1 MVNGAPMLRIDNLTY
16 RIGPRLLLE
25 EVNASVNAG
34 DRVGLVGRNGT
45 GKTTLLRLICGDIGP
60 ESGSIEV
67 PRRWRIGITRQ
78 EAPGGD
84 KSLIDTVLAFD
95 NELVSLMAE
104 SETATDPYRI
114 AEIHTRLADKD
125 AYSAP
130 ARAASILSG
139 LGFDQA
145 AQQRPCSSYSGG
157 WRMRVALAGLLF
169 TQPELLLLDE
179 PTNHLDLEATLWL
192 EEYLKHYPGTIL
204 MVSHDRDLLNRAVNG
219 ILHLENAKMTLYQG
233 NYDRFEATRR
243 MQLEQNE
250 KLRAKQMARRAE
262 LESFIARFRAKA
274 TKAKQAQSRIKML
287 ERMQPIAEH
296 HEEASIDLSF
306 PEIDQLAPPLY
317 ALNHVNIG
325 YGDRVVLHNISL
337 RLDNEDRIGILGA
350 NGNGKSTLVK
360 LLAGRLAPMSG
371 DVSRSSKLRIGY
383 FAQHQ
388 ADELDLSVTPI
399 VEMMRRLEKGTEQ
412 QARNHLGR
420 FGFTQQR
427 AQTQIGKLSGGEK
440 ARLLFALMTLS
451 KPHILLLDEPTN
463 HLDMDT
469 RESLAQA
476 INAFEGAVVIISH
489 DPSVIEMTAD
499 RLWLVE
505 DGKVMNFEGDLDD
518 YRTRTLQSRD
528 SAPTKTQVMSPEDDR
543 KAQRQ
548 KSAERRQNLAPLK
561 KKLEQAAAKVTKLE
575 GEKAKLAAKL
585 ADPKLYADAAK
596 ALEVQ
601 REMGRIE
608 KDLAVAEDAW
618 MALEGEL
625 EEAENAA

>member
-1 MVNGAPMLRIDNLTY
+1 MLRIDNLTY

-25 EVNASVNAG
+25 GVNASINAG

-45 GKTTLLRLICGDIGP
+45 GKTTLLRLISGDAGP
-60 ESGSIEV
+60 ESGGIEV
-67 PRRWRIGITRQ
+67 PRRWRVGITRQ

-95 NELVSLMAE
+95 PELTSLMSE
-104 SETATDPYRI
+104 SETATDPFRI

-130 ARAASILSG
+130 ARAAAILAG
-139 LGFDQA
+139 LGFDEA
-145 AQQRPCSSYSGG
+145 AQQRSCSSYSGG

-192 EEYLKHYPGTIL
+192 EEYLLHYPGTIL
-204 MVSHDRDLLNRAVNG
+204 MVSHDRDLLNRAVNAV
-219 ILHLENAKMTLYQG
+219 LHLENAKLTLYQG

-250 KLRAKQMARRAE
+250 KLRAKQMARRAQ
-262 LESFIARFRAKA
+262 LEGFINRFRAKA
-274 TKAKQAQSRIKML
+274 SKAKQAQSRIKML

-296 HEEASIDLSF
+296 HEEASIDFSF
-306 PEIDQLAPPLY
+306 PEIDMLAPPLY
-317 ALNHVNIG
+317 AL
-325 YGDRVVLHNISL
+325 DRVAVGYNGRPVLSNVSL

-360 LLAGRLAPMSG
+360 LLAGRLAPLDG
-371 DVSRSSKLRIGY
+371 EVSRSSKLRVGY

-388 ADELDLSVTPI
+388 ADELDLAATPI
-399 VEMMRRLEKGTEQ
+399 VEMSRRLEKASEQ
-412 QARNHLGR
+412 QVRNHLGR

-427 AQTQIGKLSGGEK
+427 SQTTIANLSGGEK

-463 HLDMDT
+463 HLDMDS
-469 RESLAQA
+469 RESLAAA

-489 DPSVIEMTAD
+489 DPAVIEMTAD

-505 DGKVMNFEGDLDD
+505 NGRVSSYEGDLED
-518 YRTRTLQSRD
+518 YRQRTLKARD
-528 SAPTKTQVMSPEDDR
+528 GDAAEAPAKSGEDDR
-543 KAQRQ
+543 KVQRQ
-548 KSAERRQNLAPLK
+548 RSAERRQSLAPLK
-561 KKLEQAAAKVTKLE
+561 KKVEQAAAAVTKLE
-575 GEKAKLAAKL
+575 AEKARLAAKL
-585 ADPKLYADAAK
+585 ADPELYGNSAK

-601 REMGRIE
+601 RDLGRIE
-608 KDLAVAEDAW
+608 RELAAAEEVW
-618 MALEGEL
+618 MGLETEL
-625 EEAENAA
+625 EQAENAA